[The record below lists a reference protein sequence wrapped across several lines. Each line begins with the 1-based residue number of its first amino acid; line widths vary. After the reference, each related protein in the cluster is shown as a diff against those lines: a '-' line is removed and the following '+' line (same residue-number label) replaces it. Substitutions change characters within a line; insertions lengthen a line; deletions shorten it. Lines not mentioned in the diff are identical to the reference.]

1 MNLLYWFE
9 SIRTPAVTAVLEK
22 ITYCGGELVLLAV
35 GIIVFWCISKPCGY
49 YVLSMGFLGTT
60 INQFVKI
67 LCRVPRPWV
76 QDPNF
81 TIVESARAD
90 AGGYSFPSGHT
101 QNVFAAFGAPARY
114 LKKAAVVIPCVII
127 ILLTAL
133 SRMYLG
139 VHTPYDVGFSILLG
153 LILLF
158 LLYPI
163 FRDME
168 ERPDNVYVFMILM
181 LLISIAYVVYLE
193 CSTFPA
199 DMDADNVAEAF
210 KNGYITLGCSLGL
223 PIVFH
228 LDRTKLKFDT
238 RAVWW
243 AQILKVVLGFVLI
256 MAIRM
261 GLKPPLEALFHG
273 HAAANGIRYFCM
285 VIFAG
290 SIWPLTFR
298 WFGKLGKKKA

>member
-9 SIRTPAVTAVLEK
+9 SIRTPAVTAVLDK
-22 ITYCGGELVLLAV
+22 LTYCGGELALLAV

-60 INQFVKI
+60 VNQFLKI

-76 QDPNF
+76 KDPGF

-90 AGGYSFPSGHT
+90 ATGYSFPSGHT
-101 QNVFAAFGAPARY
+101 QNVFASFGAPAMYFR
-114 LKKAAVVIPCVII
+114 KAWVVIPCALLIV
-127 ILLTAL
+127 LTAI

-139 VHTPYDVGFSILLG
+139 VHTPYDVGFSFVFGFVLML
-153 LILLF
+153 

-168 ERPDNVYVFMILM
+168 EKPDNVYVFMALM
-181 LLISIAYVVYLE
+181 LLLSIAYVVYLE
-193 CSTFPA
+193 CVKFPA
-199 DMDADNVAEAF
+199 DLEQANVDEAF

-238 RAVWW
+238 KAVWW

-261 GLKPPLEALFHG
+261 GLKPPLEALLHG

-290 SIWPLTFR
+290 CIWPLTFR
-298 WFGKLGKKKA
+298 WFGRLGRKSA